1 MTRTRTR
8 PAGEVS
14 QSTYVALGA
23 ALIVVVVALAWLSTA
38 FYRGLFTATEAITLQ
53 LDRSGLL
60 MDPGS
65 DVKLRG
71 VVIGSVDSVEYR
83 DDSAVL
89 TLAIT
94 PDELRKVPSNVA
106 VHLEPTTVFG
116 RKFVTLE
123 VPADPS
129 PSSLLPGSTID
140 GGSVTV
146 EVNDVFAK
154 LVSLLDVVDPQKVNA
169 TLGAV
174 ATALDGRGEQAGTL
188 LTDLDR
194 YLSQFNGSIPTLQ
207 RDIPKTADNLDTF
220 ADATPEF
227 LSLAANVSTTG
238 DTVVDKQ
245 TQLAAFLASF
255 TALGNTGEDFFRN
268 VKEPMIS
275 SLAALRPTTALLA
288 RYSPQTV
295 CFFEGMSQNVPR
307 LEQVIGGTK
316 PGLNVQSTILV
327 GQPEYTY
334 PNNLPLVGLDDG
346 PNCRSTPVDFDDPL
360 PPHVQFHDGSEAY
373 TREFTAGELADS
385 PLLKLLYG
393 PTFIFGR

>member
-1 MTRTRTR
+1 MTRTRA
-8 PAGEVS
+8 AGQVS
-14 QSTYVALGA
+14 ESLYVVLGV
-23 ALIVVVVALAWLSTA
+23 ALIVVVLLLAWLSTA
-38 FYRGLFTATEAITLQ
+38 FYRGLFTTTDAVTLE

-71 VVIGSVDSVEYR
+71 VVIGSVDTVEYR
-83 DDSAVL
+83 DERAVL
-89 TLAIT
+89 TLEIA
-94 PDELRKVPSNVA
+94 PDELRKVPSNVT

-116 RKFVTLE
+116 RKFVTLDI
-123 VPADPS
+123 PDNPS
-129 PSSLLPGSTID
+129 PSSLLPGSTLE

-154 LVSLLDVVDPQKVNA
+154 LVSLLDVIDPQKVNA
-169 TLGAV
+169 TLSAV

-188 LTDLDR
+188 LKDMDR
-194 YLSQFNGSIPTLQ
+194 YLAQFNGSIPTLQ

-220 ADATPEF
+220 ADATPDF
-227 LSLAANVSTTG
+227 LSLASNFSTTS
-238 DTVVDKQ
+238 DTVVEKQ
-245 TQLAAFLASF
+245 AQLNAFLVSF
-255 TALGNTGEDFFRN
+255 TTFGNTGENFFRN
-268 VKEPMIS
+268 MKEPMIS

-295 CFFEGMSQNVPR
+295 CFFQGMSQNVPR